1 MSIGKFD
8 SLLLLSFGG
17 PEGPDDVMPFLRNV
31 TKGRGVPDERLA
43 VVAEQYALFG
53 GKSPIND
60 LNGDLLESINEEL
73 AARGYD
79 IPTFLGNRNWHPFLS
94 DAVERL
100 QSEGYKSTVC
110 LVTSAFSSYSG
121 CRQYHE
127 DLQVACSGVSKPPE
141 IQRVRV
147 FWNHPDFL
155 GAAAELLSESR
166 VKANLSEHTP
176 VLHTAHSL
184 PISMAANSDYE
195 AQLNEAARI
204 VNDLAGM
211 KGPCEVVFQSRSGP
225 PSVPWLE
232 PSIDTRLQELAA
244 DGISQVLVHPLGFI
258 ADHME
263 VLFDL
268 DTQASGIAV
277 EYGIKM
283 VRTPTVGTHPRFVAM
298 MIDLIEEAA
307 GLREDRPSL
316 GSMGPRPDT
325 CFSDCCP
332 APSRP
337 GR

>member
-1 MSIGKFD
+1 MGIGRVD

-43 VVAEQYALFG
+43 VVADQYALFG

-60 LNGDLLESINEEL
+60 LNRGLLDSINHEL
-73 AARGYD
+73 TARGYEL
-79 IPTFLGNRNWHPFLS
+79 PTFWGNRNWHPFLS
-94 DAVERL
+94 DAVEQL
-100 QSEGYKSTVC
+100 KADGHKSTVC

-127 DLQVACSGVSKPPE
+127 DLEVACSAVSEPPA

-147 FWNHPDFL
+147 FWNHPGFL
-155 GAAAELLSESR
+155 GSAAELLAESR
-166 VKANLSEHTP
+166 VNANLSTNTP

-184 PISMAANSDYE
+184 PLSMAANSDYE
-195 AQLNEAARI
+195 AQLNEAAEI
-204 VNDLAGM
+204 VNELAGM
-211 KGPCEVVFQSRSGP
+211 EGPSEVVFQSRSGP

-244 DGISQVLVHPLGFI
+244 DGISEVLVHPLGFI

-268 DTQASGIAV
+268 DTQAFGIAKESGIT
-277 EYGIKM
+277 M

-298 MIDLIEEAA
+298 MVDLIEEAA
-307 GLREDRPSL
+307 GLREDRPTL
-316 GSMGPRPDT
+316 GNSGPRPDI
-325 CFSDCCP
+325 CLLDCCP
-332 APSRP
+332 APTRP